1 MAAKYRGVSQNKS
14 NGKYAA
20 GVSLDGRK
28 IHLGYYDDPHSAAH
42 AFNVG
47 SRIVLGPRP
56 ALLLNQIPQEH
67 ALTSDQA
74 AKVEE
79 LVHWYIERARDKG
92 RLPANPT

>member
-20 GVSLDGRK
+20 GVLLDGRK
-28 IHLGYYDDPHSAAH
+28 IHLGYYNTSHEAAH

-47 SRIVLGPRP
+47 SQIVLGPRP
-56 ALLLNQIPQEH
+56 ALLLNSIPPEH
-67 ALTSDQA
+67 QLTPDQS

-79 LVHWYIERARDKG
+79 LVHWYIERARDNG